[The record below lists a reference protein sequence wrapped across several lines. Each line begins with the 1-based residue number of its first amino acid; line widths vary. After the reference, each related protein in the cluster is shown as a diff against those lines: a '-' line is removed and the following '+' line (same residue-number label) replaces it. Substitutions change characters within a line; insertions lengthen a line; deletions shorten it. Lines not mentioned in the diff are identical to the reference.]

1 MTQNEENDASDKAE
15 LLTKIDSIISD
26 ITLEID
32 SVKSLITDSEN
43 AKKLGIQTDKLQ
55 SAIKNNFQNKIQAQL
70 ASIKVSKTEE

>member
-1 MTQNEENDASDKAE
+1 MTQNEENDVADKAE

-32 SVKSLITDSEN
+32 SVKSLITDSES
-43 AKKLGIQTDKLQ
+43 AKKLGIQKDKLQ